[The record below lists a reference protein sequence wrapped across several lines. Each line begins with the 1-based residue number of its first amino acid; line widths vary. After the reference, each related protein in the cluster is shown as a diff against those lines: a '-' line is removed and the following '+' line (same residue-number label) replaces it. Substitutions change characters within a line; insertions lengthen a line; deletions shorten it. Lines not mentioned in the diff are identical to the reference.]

1 MSLCPNLWVIVS
13 TCITKWAQSHSG
25 SLRKSEHGCD
35 SHAGG
40 SVHFSWQHFI
50 KDRGLYAGHHT
61 VHQTKLFLHP
71 TDTRGKPRPCL
82 IYDARHEKK
91 KKKTS
96 TAHCGRVWKVL
107 TEQRGSFIDD
117 KSCEVVLYT
126 PFQTERDCV
135 FFTQHVG
142 EICCRVADRNLP
154 WVCSTCFLFW
164 NLLDLKAISVFV
176 TFFFFWRVEVWHYL
190 DLCKKKKVW

>member
-1 MSLCPNLWVIVS
+1 MEISHVPVSKSLGNCEHLYNQMSS
-13 TCITKWAQSHSG
+13 E
-25 SLRKSEHGCD
+25 SLGEFEKVRTRLRQ

-50 KDRGLYAGHHT
+50 KDRGLYVGHRT

-82 IYDARHEKK
+82 IYDARHG

-96 TAHCGRVWKVL
+96 TTHCGRVRKVL
-107 TEQRGSFIDD
+107 TEQRRSFIDD
-117 KSCEVVLYT
+117 KSSEVVLYN
-126 PFQTERDCV
+126 PFQTE
-135 FFTQHVG
+135 
-142 EICCRVADRNLP
+142 P
-154 WVCSTCFLFW
+154 TCWWDLLQSNWPQPAVSVKQLFSFW

-176 TFFFFWRVEVWHYL
+176 TFEELKSGTIWIYI
-190 DLCKKKKVW
+190 KKKVW

>member
-1 MSLCPNLWVIVS
+1 MFNLWRS
-13 TCITKWAQSHSG
+13 S
-25 SLRKSEHGCD
+25 RK
-35 SHAGG
+35 
-40 SVHFSWQHFI
+40 
-50 KDRGLYAGHHT
+50 
-61 VHQTKLFLHP
+61 
-71 TDTRGKPRPCL
+71 
-82 IYDARHEKK
+82 KK

-190 DLCKKKKVW
+190 DLCKKKKSMIIRHIPHLRNAAMVPISDNSSLNFPLFQPTEGKNI